1 MDYQEKSSKLVHFS
15 DPKANLLF
23 RMGHPPPMIT
33 SKIICVNQNHVKL
46 HYLDISDQGF
56 HDPFSFCDSSKR
68 QTLQPFFLAK
78 YQMIGAN
85 HQKITFQ
92 FLVDFVFH
100 PMSKK
105 GKALI
110 LV

>member
-1 MDYQEKSSKLVHFS
+1 MIDIKQMNWEWIIQK
-15 DPKANLLF
+15 NL
-23 RMGHPPPMIT
+23 
-33 SKIICVNQNHVKL
+33 QNLSIFQAQQQALSFGWATH
-46 HYLDISDQGF
+46 HLDVSDQGF
-56 HDPFSFCDSSKR
+56 HDPFSFFDSSKR